1 MKMKKILLSAMFIL
15 TTFVYAE
22 VPKSLEGNWSLNK
35 EASIKEL
42 ESLDENE
49 KTLAMMRL
57 NVMSDIKYVVDDN
70 SIKMSK
76 KGKVINESTIT
87 KVVQDKKNVIIE
99 ISFSNKGKKG
109 KQSLTFIPKDKGNY
123 FIDSG
128 KFGNMNQFVWSK
140 N

>member
-1 MKMKKILLSAMFIL
+1 MIKILLSAMFIL
-15 TTFVYAE
+15 STFVYAE
-22 VPKSLEGNWSLNK
+22 VPKSLKGNWSLNK

-42 ESLDENE
+42 ESLDEKE
-49 KTLAMMRL
+49 KPLAMMRL

-109 KQSLTFIPKDKGNY
+109 KKSLTFIPKDKGNY

-128 KFGNMNQFVWSK
+128 KFCNMNQFVWSK

>member
-1 MKMKKILLSAMFIL
+1 MKKILLSAMFIL